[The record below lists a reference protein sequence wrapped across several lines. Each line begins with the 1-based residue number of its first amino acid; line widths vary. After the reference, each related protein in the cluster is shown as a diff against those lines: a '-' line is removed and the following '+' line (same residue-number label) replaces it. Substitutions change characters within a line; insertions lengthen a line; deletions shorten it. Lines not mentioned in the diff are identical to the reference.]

1 MPQPTTS
8 YERETA
14 KICSV
19 QRLLSGSYVKQE
31 GWKPNHV
38 DLGDCTV
45 SRINIIGVVVEKPE
59 AHSFMLDDGTGTV
72 SVTDFDRSRQTK
84 DLEVGDPVLVI
95 GKPRIFQ
102 QNLFIACEIAQSKQ
116 LKENPL
122 WLTVRKKRLQ
132 DESPGEIQGKQ
143 SQGKEEEPVAGDSH
157 EQEASTNSLSEET
170 PLPAQ
175 SRSQDKH
182 QEPTGDDVINFLK
195 ENDDGQGCDIDL
207 ITEHFGQNIEE
218 TIHTLITM
226 GEVYEIRPGKIKVL
240 E

>member
-1 MPQPTTS
+1 
-8 YERETA
+8 
-14 KICSV
+14 
-19 QRLLSGSYVKQE
+19 
-31 GWKPNHV
+31 
-38 DLGDCTV
+38 
-45 SRINIIGVVVEKPE
+45 IIGVVVEKTE
-59 AHSFMLDDGTGTV
+59 AHSFMLDDGTGTI
-72 SVTDFDRSRQTK
+72 SVTDFNRSRQTR

-132 DESPGEIQGKQ
+132 SESSGKTKGKQIQG
-143 SQGKEEEPVAGDSH
+143 EEIEAGAGDSH
-157 EQEASTNSLSEET
+157 KQEAPINSLSEEM
-170 PLPAQ
+170 PLSAQ
-175 SRSQDKH
+175 SLSIDKRK
-182 QEPTGDDVINFLK
+182 ELTGDDVINFLK
-195 ENDDGQGCDIDL
+195 ENDSGQGCDIDM
-207 ITEHFGQNIEE
+207 ITEHFGQNIEG